1 MGDLRKSLPLSCP
14 EATLSGTLLI
24 ILRMKF
30 GGHFLKK
37 FLTKCVPC
45 DGEAPCKICLQGLC
59 IDARLFVRVIGIAA

>member
-1 MGDLRKSLPLSCP
+1 
-14 EATLSGTLLI
+14 
-24 ILRMKF
+24 MKF

-37 FLTKCVPC
+37 FLTKCVQC